1 MHLTKFGHC
10 LVIISSSS
18 FCVPFFLSSF
28 LGLKLSIYQTL
39 ILFHKSIVFFLYF
52 SMIISNNFPSCSLSL
67 SSYTISI
74 MLSSTASKFFFCFT
88 CPIFQFF
95 FKNVLFHFYSFSFL
109 QDFLPLISII
119 FFYILNV
126 VIIAALKSLT
136 SNCKS

>member
-95 FKNVLFHFYSFSFL
+95 FFKCLISFL
-109 QDFLPLISII
+109 QLFFPARFLTTHQHYI
-119 FFYILNV
+119 FLYPQCSYNSCLKILD
-126 VIIAALKSLT
+126 L
-136 SNCKS
+136 